1 METRNNRLVS
11 SAQLNGM
18 RVESG
23 DILRESVT
31 KKTVKVL
38 NVYETA
44 EGEKLL
50 MVEYNAPGN
59 FGVPFLKPVDGF
71 SFLS

>member
-1 METRNNRLVS
+1 MESGNNRLVS
-11 SAQLNGM
+11 SAQVNGM

-23 DILRESVT
+23 DILRENLT

-38 NVYETA
+38 NVYETIS
-44 EGEKLL
+44 GERLL

-59 FGVPFLKPVDGF
+59 FGVPFLKPTDAF